1 MERGHKIGVVSKGRK
16 KIRAKRVALI
26 AHDAKK
32 VDIVMLASKYK
43 DKLVQCELIATGTTG
58 KMIKSKTGLEVKQ
71 MHSGPDGGD
80 LQIAGLIASEEIDLV
95 IFLRDPLTAQ
105 PHDPDI
111 SALLRV
117 CDVHNVPLATNLAS
131 AEALIEGLL

>member
-1 MERGHKIGVVSKGRK
+1 MEKGHKIGVVSKGRK
-16 KIRAKRVALI
+16 RAKTKRIALI

-32 VDIVMLASKYK
+32 VDIVMFANKHK
-43 DKLVQCELIATGTTG
+43 DKLNQCELIATGTTG

-80 LQIAGLIASEEIDLV
+80 LQIAGLIASGEIELV
-95 IFLRDPLTAQ
+95 IFLRDTLTAQ

-111 SALLRV
+111 SALMRV
-117 CDVHNVPLATNLAS
+117 CDVHNIPLATNLAS
-131 AEALIEGLL
+131 AEALIVSLL

>member
-1 MERGHKIGVVSKGRK
+1 MENEHKIGVVSRSKR
-16 KIRAKRVALI
+16 KIRTKRIALI

-32 VDIVMLASKYK
+32 VDIVMFANKHK
-43 DKLVQCELIATGTTG
+43 DKLIQYELIATGTTG
-58 KMIKSKTGLEVKQ
+58 TMIKSKAGLDVKQ

-80 LQIAGLIASEEIDLV
+80 LQIAGLIASGEIELV

-111 SALLRV
+111 TALLRV
-117 CDVHNVPLATNLAS
+117 CDVHNIPLATNLAS
-131 AEALIEGLL
+131 AEALIVSLL

>member
-1 MERGHKIGVVSKGRK
+1 MEKGHKIGVVSKNRR

-32 VDIVMLASKYK
+32 VDIVMFANKHK
-43 DKLVQCELIATGTTG
+43 DKLDQCELIATGTTG
-58 KMIKSKTGLEVKQ
+58 KIIKSKTGLEVKQ

-80 LQIAGLIASEEIDLV
+80 LQIAGLIASGEIELV
-95 IFLRDPLTAQ
+95 IFLRDTLTAQ

-111 SALLRV
+111 SALMRV
-117 CDVHNVPLATNLAS
+117 CDVHNIPLATNLAS
-131 AEALIEGLL
+131 AEALIVSLL